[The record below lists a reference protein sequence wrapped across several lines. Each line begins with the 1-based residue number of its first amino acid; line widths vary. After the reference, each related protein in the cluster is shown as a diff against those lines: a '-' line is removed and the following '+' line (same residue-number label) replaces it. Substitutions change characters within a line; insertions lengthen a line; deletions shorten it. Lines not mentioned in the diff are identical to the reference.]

1 MHMIESCY
9 ISPTGSVQNLSGG
22 SIGVPVLE
30 RVMMTLSLERCAVGE
45 SICGLLE
52 VWT

>member
-22 SIGVPVLE
+22 TIGVPVLE
-30 RVMMTLSLERCAVGE
+30 RVMMTLLAEWSAVEE
-45 SICGLLE
+45 SIGRLRE

>member
-1 MHMIESCY
+1 MHRIESCC

-30 RVMMTLSLERCAVGE
+30 RVMMTLLLEWSAVGE
-45 SICGLLE
+45 SIYGLLE